1 MIKNIIFD
9 LGGVLLGLDSQR
21 CIRGFDKLGA
31 HHVSAYVRDH
41 RTEDL
46 FLGIE
51 TGVMSTHGFCNEV
64 RQLEKI
70 KASDIDIIWAWN
82 QLLVG
87 IPDEKKQCLL
97 NLKNDYRLFL
107 LSNTNEMHWNKCAKD
122 FFPYKDYIAQ
132 DYFEHIYLSYEMN
145 MAKPYPE
152 IFQAVLQHSQ
162 LDAADTLFI
171 DDSLVN
177 CQSAASL
184 GIQALHET
192 TGTDWMNTL

>member
-9 LGGVLLGLDSQR
+9 LGGVLLYLDSQR
-21 CIRGFDKLGA
+21 CIRGFDKIGA
-31 HHVSAYVRDH
+31 HHVSEYVRDH

-51 TGVMSTHGFCNEV
+51 IGQMTTKEFCDEV
-64 RQLEKI
+64 RHMAGNLP
-70 KASDIDIIWAWN
+70 SDNDIIWAWN
-82 QLLVG
+82 QLLVD
-87 IPDEKKQCLL
+87 IPDDKKQRLL
-97 NLKNDYRLFL
+97 DLKADYRLFL
-107 LSNTNEMHWNKCAKD
+107 LSNTNEMHWNKCAED
-122 FFPYKDYIAQ
+122 FFPYKGYSVQ
-132 DYFEHIYLSYEMN
+132 DYFEHVYLSYKMN
-145 MAKPYPE
+145 MAKPSPE

-162 LDAADTLFI
+162 LDASETLFI